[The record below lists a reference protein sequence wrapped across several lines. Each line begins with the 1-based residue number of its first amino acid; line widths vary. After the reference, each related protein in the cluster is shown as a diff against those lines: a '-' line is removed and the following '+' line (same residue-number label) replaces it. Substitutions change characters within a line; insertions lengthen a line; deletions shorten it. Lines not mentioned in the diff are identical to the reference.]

1 MKVHH
6 VGVWASDASAVSE
19 FYEGVM
25 GFEKE
30 REYEVP
36 VELMSAI
43 FGIDRSCKVRVY
55 AGDTARVE
63 VFDVRGTDLSG
74 INHFSLSVGDRV
86 EFFGR
91 AKLEGADCLEV
102 MKGDHPVYFIRD
114 PSGLLVE
121 IKD

>member
-6 VGVWASDASAVSE
+6 VGVWASDASAARG

-36 VELMSAI
+36 VELMSGI
-43 FGIDRSCKVRVY
+43 FGIDRSCKVEVFAR
-55 AGDTARVE
+55 DSARVE
-63 VFDVRGTDLSG
+63 VFYVHGTDLSG

-86 EFFGR
+86 EFFER
-91 AKLEGADCLEV
+91 ARASGADCLRL
-102 MKGDHPVYFIRD
+102 MRGDHPVYFIRD

>member
-6 VGVWASDASAVSE
+6 VGVWASDGSATRQ

-36 VELMSAI
+36 IELMSTI
-43 FGIDRSCKVRVY
+43 FGIDRSCKVEVY
-55 AGDTARVE
+55 AKDTARVE
-63 VFDVRGTDLSG
+63 VFDVNGTDLSG

-86 EFFGR
+86 GFFRR
-91 AKLEGADCLEV
+91 AKASGADCLEV
-102 MKGDHPVYFIRD
+102 KRGDHPVYFIRD